1 MNKNVVLL
9 GVVCLWLPFAG
20 HADSVAERLAAYEAV
35 GAKDFSAQNGAQVWA
50 QKVTVEPGAPQRSC
64 QDCHGEKLS
73 EPGQH
78 IKTGRSIEP
87 MAPSVNPQ
95 RLADA
100 RKIEKWFKRNCEWT
114 WGRACTAQEKGDIL
128 RFLQQQ

>member
-1 MNKNVVLL
+1 MKKEILLL
-9 GVVCLWLPFAG
+9 GLCLCLPMLG
-20 HADSVAERLAAYEAV
+20 HADSVTDRLAAYETE
-35 GAKDFSAQNGAQVWA
+35 GARNFDAQSGALAWA
-50 QKVTVEPGAPQRSC
+50 RKVTVEQGVAQRSC
-64 QDCHGEKLS
+64 QDCHGEQLTQ
-73 EPGQH
+73 PGKH
-78 IKTGRSIEP
+78 IKTGRSIDP
-87 MAPSVNPQ
+87 MAPSVNPK